1 MLLGRDSECEAIDGL
16 LDAAR
21 DSRSG
26 VLVVRGEA
34 GIGKTA
40 LLQRAL
46 AGADGMRVLTGAG
59 VEAESELPFEDR
71 PQQLMQAGEGQLGL
85 SLDAGAREHAHPVGA
100 RQRALQ
106 QRGLADPRLAA
117 QHEHAAA

>member
-1 MLLGRDSECEAIDGL
+1 MLLGRESECAAVIRL
-16 LDAAR
+16 LHAAGE
-21 DSRSG
+21 SRSG
-26 VLVVRGEA
+26 TLVVRGDA

-40 LLQRAL
+40 LLQYAL
-46 AGADGMRVLTGAG
+46 QQADGMRVLTGAG
-59 VEAESELPFEDR
+59 AVEER
-71 PQQLMQAGEGQLGL
+71 PQQLMQPGEGQLGL